1 MFVLGF
7 LGHWTPNRQKT
18 YRAKFFVC
26 FGAGRIDTKFQRL
39 MSILFLRI
47 LLPRKGS
54 ALLTVVIWHRI
65 AVCLDDAVPVASD
78 PWHVPA
84 SVKVLVR

>member
-1 MFVLGF
+1 MCSFSFPVNVCFGF

-26 FGAGRIDTKFQRL
+26 FGAARIDTEFQRL

-47 LLPRKGS
+47 LLPRRGS
-54 ALLTVVIWHRI
+54 R
-65 AVCLDDAVPVASD
+65 P
-78 PWHVPA
+78 
-84 SVKVLVR
+84 